1 MFEREAMIM
10 TRDFEKNSPSMSKEA
25 LEKIVQSTQAQELLA
40 LLQKDGGAVLRQA
53 SQAASAGD
61 YEKVQQLLAPKLQ
74 SKEAE
79 DILKQLERQN
89 G

>member
-1 MFEREAMIM
+1 M

>member
-1 MFEREAMIM
+1 M

-25 LEKIVQSTQAQELLA
+25 LENIVQSRQAQELLA
-40 LLQKDGGAVLRQA
+40 LLQKNGGAVLRQA

>member
-1 MFEREAMIM
+1 M

-25 LEKIVQSTQAQELLA
+25 LENIVQSRQAQELLA